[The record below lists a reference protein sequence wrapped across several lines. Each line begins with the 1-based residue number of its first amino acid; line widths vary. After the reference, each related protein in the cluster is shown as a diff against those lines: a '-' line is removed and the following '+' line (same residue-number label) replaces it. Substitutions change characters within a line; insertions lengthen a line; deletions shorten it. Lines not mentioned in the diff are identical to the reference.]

1 MKTHKFTY
9 KIIAAIGVIMLLSTS
24 MNAHAAGIKEHN
36 VITADTITLGD
47 IFYGLERNE
56 DRVLGNAPQPGKD
69 MILNA
74 RTLLK
79 IAIALDV
86 PWRPTNTTD
95 QVVLKR
101 DATVIEYPK
110 IKEAIQTALY
120 DQGIHGDY
128 EFSIP
133 AHNRQI
139 ILPSDH
145 DATVSVVDINADTNK
160 KTFQITLAAPS
171 ADNPIKQISI
181 KGKMHAVIHVPVLM
195 ENINHGRI
203 IKRSDIDTL
212 PIKEQNF
219 VQGMVVDEEELIGM
233 TARRLLVAGRVI
245 KSTEIE
251 APQIVS
257 RGELVTLSLNH
268 GLMNLA
274 TKVKALQSGAKGD
287 LIRVVNIASNQTL
300 QAIITGENA
309 VSVVTN

>member
-1 MKTHKFTY
+1 MY
-9 KIIAAIGVIMLLSTS
+9 K
-24 MNAHAAGIKEHN
+24 
-36 VITADTITLGD
+36 
-47 IFYGLERNE
+47 
-56 DRVLGNAPQPGKD
+56 
-69 MILNA
+69 
-74 RTLLK
+74 
-79 IAIALDV
+79 
-86 PWRPTNTTD
+86 
-95 QVVLKR
+95 
-101 DATVIEYPK
+101 
-110 IKEAIQTALY
+110 
-120 DQGIHGDY
+120 
-128 EFSIP
+128 
-133 AHNRQI
+133 RQ
-139 ILPSDH
+139 
-145 DATVSVVDINADTNK
+145 
-160 KTFQITLAAPS
+160 
-171 ADNPIKQISI
+171 
-181 KGKMHAVIHVPVLM
+181 
-195 ENINHGRI
+195 
-203 IKRSDIDTL
+203 DIDTL